1 MYVITRVWET
11 KPRQARK
18 AASIAADIGRLYEEA
33 GQRSPTTVF
42 FNGGTLPGEKDRIY
56 MQWTADVIDSPYG
69 RDDTPSV
76 PEARE
81 LGAKLREI
89 TEGNWIE
96 FYELMTSAKALDY
109 QS

>member
-18 AASIAADIGRLYEEA
+18 AATIAADIGKLYEKA
-33 GQRSPTTVF
+33 GQRSETTVY
-42 FNGGTLPGEKDRIY
+42 FNGGTLPGDKDRIY
-56 MQWTADVIDSPYG
+56 MQWTADIIDSPYG
-69 RDDTPSV
+69 RDDNPSI

-89 TEGNWIE
+89 TEGSWIE
-96 FYELMTSAKALDY
+96 FYELMTPAKAQDY
-109 QS
+109 DS